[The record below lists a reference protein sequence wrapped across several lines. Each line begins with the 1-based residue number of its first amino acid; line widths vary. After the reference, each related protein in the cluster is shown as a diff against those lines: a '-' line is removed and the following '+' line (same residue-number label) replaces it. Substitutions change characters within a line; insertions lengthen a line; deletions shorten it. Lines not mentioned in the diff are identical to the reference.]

1 MADPLSVAASIAG
14 LISVAD
20 VVFTRLVKYGKAVN
34 NAEKELKE
42 LTKDV
47 NLLGGSLDSLS
58 RLARALED
66 GSFSKNL
73 HMDYID
79 DCNEMLEEMKE
90 KLGKV
95 EADSAKG
102 KLFWPGRSSR
112 LKAWREDISR
122 HQRLINAALSS
133 DTLQALLQILSHE
146 DRQLEEIHSEIRGIR
161 NIVSRVDKDSRHS
174 REESRRSK
182 VQAFFLKCN
191 PQESY
196 EMSLRLR
203 HPRTG
208 LWLINRLPQFQ
219 RWLSAPKSNLW
230 LKGIPGAGKTV
241 LAAAIIE
248 AVLDRSTGSI
258 ATAFFFCDYK
268 NPITHSPET
277 ILGVL
282 AFQLSIQNDDAFT
295 VLLQYYDELNPKQGL
310 PKSPDVPSLKVLLQ
324 SVLKIYDH
332 AYLIIDGLDECGNMT
347 EDVVDVLVDTFEEA
361 DNVSVALLSRDEDGI
376 RDRLSDCCVPIDV
389 AAHKHDIMEYVTAQV
404 QERIRVG
411 KLSAYDPELK
421 AEIIQGLVD
430 GAKGM

>member
-90 KLGKV
+90 KL
-95 EADSAKG
+95 
-102 KLFWPGRSSR
+102 
-112 LKAWREDISR
+112 
-122 HQRLINAALSS
+122 
-133 DTLQALLQILSHE
+133 
-146 DRQLEEIHSEIRGIR
+146 
-161 NIVSRVDKDSRHS
+161 
-174 REESRRSK
+174 
-182 VQAFFLKCN
+182 
-191 PQESY
+191 
-196 EMSLRLR
+196 
-203 HPRTG
+203 
-208 LWLINRLPQFQ
+208 
-219 RWLSAPKSNLW
+219 
-230 LKGIPGAGKTV
+230 GAGKTV

-376 RDRLSDCCVPIDV
+376 RDRLSDCCDWW
-389 AAHKHDIMEYVTAQV
+389 M
-404 QERIRVG
+404 
-411 KLSAYDPELK
+411 ELK
-421 AEIIQGLVD
+421 ECFAGYL
-430 GAKGM
+430 AS

>member
-1 MADPLSVAASIAG
+1 MADPLSIAASIAG

-79 DCNEMLEEMKE
+79 DCNETLEEMKE

-122 HQRLINAALSS
+122 HQGMINAALSA
-133 DTLQALLQILSHE
+133 DTLQALLKILSHE
-146 DRQLEEIHSEIRGIR
+146 DRQMEEIHSEIRGIT
-161 NIVSRVDKDSRHS
+161 NIVSRVDK
-174 REESRRSK
+174 ESRRSK
-182 VQAFFLKCN
+182 VQDFFLKCN
-191 PQESY
+191 PQGNY
-196 EMSLRLR
+196 EMSLQLR

-219 RWLSAPKSNLW
+219 HWLSAPKAHLW
-230 LKGIPGAGKTV
+230 LKGMPGAGKTV
-241 LAAAIIE
+241 LAGSIIE
-248 AVLDRSTGSI
+248 AVLGKSIGSI

-268 NPITHSPET
+268 NPITQSAET

-282 AFQLSIQNDDAFT
+282 AYQLSIQNDDAYKA
-295 VLLQYYDELNPKQGL
+295 LAQYYDELHPKQGL
-310 PKSPDVPSLKVLLQ
+310 PKSPDISSLKLLLQ
-324 SVLKIYDH
+324 SMLEMYDH
-332 AYLIIDGLDECGNMT
+332 VYLIVDGLDECGDMT
-347 EDVVDVLVDTFEEA
+347 ADVIDVLVDTFDEA
-361 DNVSVALLSRDEDGI
+361 GNVSVALLSRDEDGI
-376 RDRLSDCCVPIDV
+376 RDRLIDYCVSIEV
-389 AAHKHDIMEYVTAQV
+389 AAHKHDIMEYVTAQI
-404 QERIRVG
+404 QERIRIG
-411 KLSAYDPELK
+411 KLRAYDPELK
-421 AEIIQGLVD
+421 AEVIQGLVD